1 MSKIIGIDLGTTNS
15 VVAVMENGQAKV
27 ITNQEGE
34 RTTPSVVAYTRD
46 GEFIVGRAAR
56 NQAVTNPRNTIYSAK
71 RFIGSH
77 FSERSEEATKMP
89 YLVKKGASDKVL
101 FEIGGKDMAPPEISA
116 KVLQK
121 LKEAAESYL
130 GQSVTK
136 AVITV
141 PAYFNDSQ
149 RQATKDAGK
158 IAGLEVLRII
168 NEPTAAAL
176 AYGLDK
182 KTNQKIAVYDF
193 GGGTFDVSVLEVGD
207 NVVEVLSTNG
217 DTHLGGDNVDERL
230 IEFLVGEFKKQTSI
244 DVSKDPMAMQRLK
257 EAAEK
262 AKIELSGQTK
272 VDINLPYLTAD
283 QTGPKHLAVSLMRSQ
298 FEQMIMD
305 IIDRTIEPC
314 RAALRDANLS
324 VEQIDEVVMVGGST
338 RIPLVGDKVKAFFKK
353 EPNRTVNPDEVVAV
367 GAAVQAGV
375 LGGEVKDVL
384 LLDVTPLSLGIETL
398 GGVFTKLIERNSTIP
413 KRASQIFSTAAD
425 NQTSV
430 EIGVFQGE
438 REMARDNRR
447 LGQFNLTEIPAAPR
461 GVPQIEV
468 TFDIDAN
475 GILNVSAKDLG
486 TSKEQKITVSN
497 SGGLSEAEIKRM
509 MEEAERHAAEDK
521 ARREAI
527 DTRNKLDSII
537 FQTEK
542 NLKENGDKL
551 PADMKASLET
561 ELTSAR
567 SVLET
572 KSEDKAALEAAIASL
587 EAKAHKLAEEMYK
600 NAGAQG
606 AQPGANPGTGTGGQ
620 QQSNNQNNSKNK
632 DGVVDAE
639 FESNN

>member
-89 YLVKKGASDKVL
+89 YIVKKGPSDKVL

-130 GQSVTK
+130 GQTVTK

-230 IEFLVGEFKKQTSI
+230 IDFLVAEFKKQTSM

-305 IIDRTIEPC
+305 IIDKTIEPC
-314 RAALRDANLS
+314 RSALRDANLS
-324 VEQIDEVVMVGGST
+324 IDQIDEVVMVGGST
-338 RIPLVGDKVKAFFKK
+338 RIPLVGEKVKAFFKK

-438 REMARDNRR
+438 REMARDNRS
-447 LGQFNLTEIPAAPR
+447 LGRFNLTEIPSAPR

-521 ARREAI
+521 TRRETI
-527 DTRNKLDSII
+527 DVRNKLDSIV

-542 NLKENGDKL
+542 NLRENGDKL
-551 PADMKASLET
+551 PADMKSSLET
-561 ELTSAR
+561 ELASAR
-567 SVLET
+567 TVLET
-572 KSEDKAALEAAIASL
+572 KSEDKAALEAAITAL

-606 AQPGANPGTGTGGQ
+606 QNPQGAPNTEGGAQG
-620 QQSNNQNNSKNK
+620 NNQNNSKNK

>member
-1 MSKIIGIDLGTTNS
+1 MTGSNKGKIIGIDLGTTNS
-15 VVAVMENGQAKV
+15 VVAVMENGKPIV
-27 ITNQEGE
+27 IANQEGE

-56 NQAVTNPRNTIYSAK
+56 NQAVTNPKNTVYSAK

-77 FSERSEEATKMP
+77 FSERAEEAGKMP
-89 YLVKKGASDKVL
+89 YTVKKLSGDKIVFDIGAK
-101 FEIGGKDMAPPEISA
+101 EMAPQEISA

-130 GQSVTK
+130 GSSVQQ

-230 IEFLVGEFKKQTSI
+230 IEFLVAEFKKQTSI
-244 DVSKDPMAMQRLK
+244 DVSKDAMAMQRLK

-262 AKIELSGQTK
+262 AKIELSSQTK

-283 QTGPKHLAVSLMRSQ
+283 QTGPKHLALSLMRSQ

-305 IIDRTIEPC
+305 IIEKTMEPC
-314 RAALRDANLS
+314 RAAIKDANLS
-324 VEQIDEVVMVGGST
+324 VDQIDEVVMVGGST
-338 RIPLVGDKVKAFFKK
+338 RIPLVGEKVKAFFKK
-353 EPNRTVNPDEVVAV
+353 EPNRSVNPDEVVAI

-398 GGVFTKLIERNSTIP
+398 GGVFTKLVERNSTIP
-413 KRASQIFSTAAD
+413 KKASQVFSTAAD

-438 REMARDNRR
+438 REMARDNRL
-447 LGQFNLTEIPAAPR
+447 LGRFNLSEIPSAPR

-486 TSKEQKITVSN
+486 TGREQKITVTN
-497 SGGLSEAEIKRM
+497 SGGLSEAEVKRM
-509 MEEAERHAAEDK
+509 MEDAERHAAEDK
-521 ARREAI
+521 TRRELI
-527 DTRNKLDSII
+527 DVRNKLDSII

-542 NLKENGDKL
+542 NLSENGDKL
-551 PADMKASLET
+551 PADMKASLEE
-561 ELTSAR
+561 ELKSAK

-572 KSEDKAALEAAIASL
+572 KGEDKDALNAAISSL

-600 NAGAQG
+600 SAGAAG
-606 AQPGANPGTGTGGQ
+606 APGAEAAAGAEAK
-620 QQSNNQNNSKNK
+620 SAKK

-639 FESNN
+639 FESN